1 MSRRRFARLS
11 EDEVLAALPFRVK
24 VGWFRWWLGLVLVV
38 GACAVMVYALF
49 FSTAGT
55 TPMGAMFKAL
65 MWVGLPVCLFC
76 VPVYVMGALFPR
88 HLTVSEEGLRTW
100 AWQVDWLQVEQIG
113 YSGHADSH
121 AAHASFRVSPELWE
135 SGLRRAN
142 RWDSTRPFG
151 TSLLTSES
159 LRVWWRL

>member
-24 VGWFRWWLGLVLVV
+24 VGWFRWWLGLVMVV

-55 TPMGAMFKAL
+55 TPMGSMFKAL

-76 VPVYVMGALFPR
+76 APAYVMGALFPR
-88 HLTVSEEGLRTW
+88 YVTE
-100 AWQVDWLQVEQIG
+100 
-113 YSGHADSH
+113 
-121 AAHASFRVSPELWE
+121 SP
-135 SGLRRAN
+135 
-142 RWDSTRPFG
+142 
-151 TSLLTSES
+151 
-159 LRVWWRL
+159 RVWWRL